1 MLLKNFKKSFIKEI
15 CLLANLLAIPSKK
28 YSPIRKIRNPR
39 DQGIFNPK
47 FSRGNNRNLKS
58 QQILG
63 YSSIERIKIFQRKSK
78 TRISKVPSNSLEY
91 PKFFQENKL

>member
-47 FSRGNNRNLKS
+47 FSQGNNRNLKS
-58 QQILG
+58 
-63 YSSIERIKIFQRKSK
+63 
-78 TRISKVPSNSLEY
+78 
-91 PKFFQENKL
+91 